1 MYLSRCCKKI
11 KIFTNFQEYLK
22 MTRTTLLVILPS
34 IPKEEVDFYRRF
46 YRFNLDAIPETI
58 SDQEVFSSILY
69 NDLPRDVDED
79 ALIFI
84 LDKADKKAYVG
95 IYRDIYSR
103 ESSIQLPGILT
114 WNQLIECAKQTP
126 QSCISFS

>member
-1 MYLSRCCKKI
+1 
-11 KIFTNFQEYLK
+11 
-22 MTRTTLLVILPS
+22 MTRDSILVILPS

-46 YRFNLDAIPETI
+46 YRFNLDVIPESI
-58 SDQEVFSSILY
+58 NQNDVFSSILY
-69 NDLPRDVDED
+69 GDLPKDVDED

-84 LDKADKKAYVG
+84 LDKAGKKVYIG

-103 ESSIQLPGILT
+103 ESSIQLPGILS

>member
-1 MYLSRCCKKI
+1 
-11 KIFTNFQEYLK
+11 

-34 IPKEEVDFYRRF
+34 IPTEEVDFYRRF
-46 YRFNLDAIPETI
+46 YRFNLDAIPEPI

-69 NDLPRDVDED
+69 DDLPKDVDEN

-84 LDKADKKAYVG
+84 LDKTDKKAYVG

-114 WNQLIECAKQTP
+114 WNQLIECARQTP